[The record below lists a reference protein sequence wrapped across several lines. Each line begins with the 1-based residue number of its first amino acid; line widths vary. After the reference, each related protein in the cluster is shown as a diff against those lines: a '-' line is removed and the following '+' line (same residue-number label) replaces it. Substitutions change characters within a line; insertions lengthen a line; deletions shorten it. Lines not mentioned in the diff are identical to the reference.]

1 MSEIDDPLAPVA
13 NTWTG
18 RSKGDDANLHD
29 AITDAWNQAKKD
41 GAPALRVIDIYV
53 TGNNPIT
60 EYRVIVGG
68 I

>member
-1 MSEIDDPLAPVA
+1 MSERDPLAPA
-13 NTWTG
+13 ENTWAG
-18 RSKGDDANLHD
+18 SSKGEKANLAD
-29 AITDAWNQAKKD
+29 AIADAWAQAPD
-41 GAPALRVIDIYV
+41 HGVQAFRVIDIYV